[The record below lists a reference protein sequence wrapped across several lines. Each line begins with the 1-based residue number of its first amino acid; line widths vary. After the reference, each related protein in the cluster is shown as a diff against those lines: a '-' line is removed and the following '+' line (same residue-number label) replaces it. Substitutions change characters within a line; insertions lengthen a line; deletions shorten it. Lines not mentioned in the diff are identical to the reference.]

1 MRGPA
6 ADAESS
12 LMTTHAH
19 LPSRCERITLRG
31 LVCNVRHWGA
41 EGAPR
46 LFMLHGRQDASPTFQ
61 FVVDA
66 LRQGWHVIA
75 PDWRGHG
82 ASGWQ
87 HAPYAIAELCA
98 DLDAFLRRYSPD
110 APASI
115 VGHSMGARVAALV
128 AGLRPERIGRLV
140 MIDHLGLLHD
150 KPEDAPRRMRA
161 WLEAFEAAP
170 PQMRGYPERA
180 GLAARL
186 MQANPRLTAERAA
199 FLAAEIG
206 HRRDDGLFAMACD
219 PWLKVMPPTPYIP
232 DDEMALW
239 RLIAA
244 PVLHVIADEGFV
256 QQRFGRDPAELARR
270 IGCFAHHERVDI
282 ADSGHNTQHDQPE
295 RLAAAIEVFCGA

>member
-1 MRGPA
+1 
-6 ADAESS
+6 
-12 LMTTHAH
+12 MTTTAH
-19 LPSRCERITLRG
+19 LPSRCERIALRG
-31 LVCNVRHWGA
+31 LTCNVRHWGA

-66 LRQGWHVIA
+66 LKRGWHVIA
-75 PDWRGHG
+75 LDWRGHG

-87 HAPYAIAELCA
+87 HAPYAIADLCA
-98 DLDAFLRRYSPD
+98 DLEAFLLHYSPD
-110 APASI
+110 VPACI
-115 VGHSMGARVAALV
+115 VGHSLGARVAALV
-128 AGLRPERIGRLV
+128 AGVRPERVGRLV

-150 KPEDAPRRMRA
+150 TPDSAPRRMQA
-161 WLEAFEAAP
+161 WLDAFGAAP

-180 GLAARL
+180 ALAARL

-206 HRRDDGLFAMACD
+206 HRRDDGLFAMAFD

-244 PVLHVIADEGFV
+244 PVLHAIADGGFV

-270 IGCFAHHERVDI
+270 IGCFAHHARVDI

-295 RLAAAIEVFCGA
+295 RLAAAIEAFCGG

>member
-1 MRGPA
+1 
-6 ADAESS
+6 
-12 LMTTHAH
+12 
-19 LPSRCERITLRG
+19 
-31 LVCNVRHWGA
+31 
-41 EGAPR
+41 
-46 LFMLHGRQDASPTFQ
+46 MLHGRQDASPTFQ

-87 HAPYAIAELCA
+87 HAPYAIADLCA
-98 DLDAFLRRYSPD
+98 DLDAFLLHYSPD
-110 APASI
+110 TPACI
-115 VGHSMGARVAALV
+115 IGHSMGARVAALV
-128 AGLRPERIGRLV
+128 AGLRPERVGRLV

-150 KPEDAPRRMRA
+150 TPDSAPRRMQA
-161 WLEAFEAAP
+161 WLDAFGAAP

-180 GLAARL
+180 ALAARL

-206 HRRDDGLFAMACD
+206 HRRDDGLFAMAFD

-244 PVLHVIADEGFV
+244 PVLHVIADGGFV

-270 IGCFAHHERVDI
+270 IGCFARHARVDI
-282 ADSGHNTQHDQPE
+282 TDSGHNTQHDQPE
-295 RLAAAIEVFCGA
+295 RLAAAIEAFCGV

>member
-1 MRGPA
+1 
-6 ADAESS
+6 
-12 LMTTHAH
+12 
-19 LPSRCERITLRG
+19 
-31 LVCNVRHWGA
+31 
-41 EGAPR
+41 
-46 LFMLHGRQDASPTFQ
+46 MLHGRQDASPTFQ

-66 LRQGWHVIA
+66 LKRGWHVIA

-87 HAPYAIAELCA
+87 HAPYAIADLCA
-98 DLDAFLRRYSPD
+98 DLEAFLLHYSPD
-110 APASI
+110 VPACI
-115 VGHSMGARVAALV
+115 VGHSLGARVAALV
-128 AGLRPERIGRLV
+128 AGVRPERVGRLV

-150 KPEDAPRRMRA
+150 TPDGAPRRMQA
-161 WLEAFEAAP
+161 WLDAFGAAP

-180 GLAARL
+180 ALAARL
-186 MQANPRLTAERAA
+186 LQANPRLTAERAA

-206 HRRDDGLFAMACD
+206 HRRDDGLFAMAFD

-244 PVLHVIADEGFV
+244 PVLHVIADGGFV

-270 IGCFAHHERVDI
+270 IGCFARHERVDI
-282 ADSGHNTQHDQPE
+282 EDSGHNTQHDQPE
-295 RLAAAIEVFCGA
+295 RLAAAIEAFCGG